1 MPEEEIVNGL
11 IAAVT
16 KTFNGQLRLL
26 ANRSYLS
33 MFTTLEQIKNMFYAF
48 SMQSVV
54 NRR

>member
-26 ANRSYLS
+26 ANKSLFVYVRNVG
-33 MFTTLEQIKNMFYAF
+33 TN
-48 SMQSVV
+48 
-54 NRR
+54 